1 MLMIRPHLINKYID
15 DAADG
20 FSKHSMFV
28 RILRCL
34 LCPIIF
40 CCLPLMP
47 LFAFLSVPFV
57 VCITICQSKKGEN
70 TNALDIEESQRF
82 LKESDTKSDIPLE
95 F

>member
-1 MLMIRPHLINKYID
+1 
-15 DAADG
+15 
-20 FSKHSMFV
+20 
-28 RILRCL
+28 
-34 LCPIIF
+34 
-40 CCLPLMP
+40 MP

>member
-1 MLMIRPHLINKYID
+1 MIMIRPHLVNMHID

-20 FSKHSMFV
+20 LSKHSFLV

-34 LCPIIF
+34 LCPIVF
-40 CCLPLMP
+40 CCLPFMP

-57 VCITICQSKKGEN
+57 VCISVCRSRKKEN
-70 TNALDIEESQRF
+70 PNALNIEESQSF
-82 LKESDTKSDIPLE
+82 LNESDTKSDIPIE